1 MKKFYLFSILVLS
14 APFGIITLAQESY
27 SPAIVRQAAFFDQTP
42 PLKDMPMLLPKPK
55 DNSWK
60 WIVKNESLEIRNE
73 ANKDVITDELSVQK
87 KMGSKSVNG
96 PITTI
101 EGIGNV
107 NGVYPP
113 DPNGAVGPN
122 HYFQMMNLS
131 FAIYNKQGT
140 LLYGPVANSTLW
152 NGFPGPWSG
161 TNDGDPIMLY
171 DHLADRWVAS
181 QFAVYTSNN
190 KYYELIAVS
199 QSGDP
204 LGAWNRYAF
213 EFDYFPDYPKLSVWP
228 DGYYATFHMFSG
240 SYKGMA
246 AVAFERDKMLAGDPT
261 AQMVYFGEYGSRYGY
276 LPADLDGNPPPPGTP
291 CNIIG
296 INFWGNQNM
305 EVWKLVPDWTNTAN
319 STFMLEAVLPTA
331 SFSTNIS
338 GIAQPG
344 TGTQLD
350 AITNIVMFRLPYRNF
365 GTHSSI
371 VANHTVRVGN
381 IAGIRWYELR
391 NTGSGWS
398 IYQQGTYQPDN
409 HHRWMGSIAMAANG
423 NIALGYSV
431 SSSTVHPSIRYTGRT
446 PDAPLGEMNLAEVEI
461 ASGNSSQSGINRW
474 GDYSCMNVDPSN
486 DTVFWFT
493 AEYMKGSGWGTKI
506 ASFDF
511 GEIQPPVAFAGEDVS
526 ICVDELFEA
535 NATAQN
541 QSSVMWTTSGDGV
554 FQNVNIINT
563 KYLRGNGDI
572 ANGSVTLTLTAYGFQ
587 SGWEHSDDV
596 VVTIIKQPVANAGPD
611 TTIHYNQPLALNGVA
626 ENYSSV
632 IWATSGDG
640 YFSNDSVPDPVYYPG
655 PSDISTG
662 QVNLTFMAHAIQPC
676 TGSAS
681 DAMTVMIDPA
691 TGIEQTGQT
700 QLAMTVK
707 PNPSDGVFTLE
718 IAGMMNQES
727 TLTITD
733 LSGNT
738 IMKQNLT
745 GKGDISLRVDL
756 TSYPKGMYIIDISS
770 GDVRK
775 SQRIVKD

>member
-1 MKKFYLFSILVLS
+1 MKNFYFYTLLTLSVILS
-14 APFGIITLAQESY
+14 FTGFTQESY

-42 PLKDMPMLLPKPK
+42 ALKDMPMLIPKAK
-55 DNSWK
+55 DNTWK

-73 ANKDVITDELSVQK
+73 ANKDVITDELSVQRTK
-87 KMGSKSVNG
+87 GTKAVNG

-131 FAIYNKQGT
+131 FSIYDKQGT
-140 LLYGPVANSTLW
+140 KLYGPVANSTLW

-161 TNDGDPIMLY
+161 TNDGDPIVLY

-181 QFAVYTSNN
+181 QFAVSTSNN

-199 QSGDP
+199 QTGDP

-213 EFDYFPDYPKLSVWP
+213 EFNFFPDYPKLSVWP

-246 AVAFERDKMLAGDPT
+246 AVAFEREKMLTGDPT
-261 AQMVYFGEYGSRYGY
+261 AQMVYFGEYSSRYGY

-305 EVWKLVPDWTNTAN
+305 EIWKLVPDWTNTAN
-319 STFMLEAVLPTA
+319 STFMLEVVLPTN
-331 SFSTNIS
+331 SFNTNIS
-338 GIAQPG
+338 GIPQPG

-350 AITNIVMFRLPYRNF
+350 AITNILMFRLPYRNF

-398 IYQQGTYQPDN
+398 IYQQSTYQPDN

-431 SSSTVHPSIRYTGRT
+431 SSSTVYPSIRYTGRT
-446 PDAPLGEMNLAEVEI
+446 PDAPPGVMNIDEVEI
-461 ASGNSSQSGINRW
+461 TSGGSSQTGINRW
-474 GDYSCMNVDPSN
+474 GDYSCMNVDPSS

-511 GEIQPPVAFAGEDVS
+511 GELQPPAAFAGNDAF
-526 ICVDELFEA
+526 ICVNELFEA
-535 NATAQN
+535 SATAQN
-541 QSSVMWTTSGDGV
+541 FSSVLWTTSGDGI
-554 FQNVNIINT
+554 FQNPTILNT

-572 ANGSVTLTLTAYGFQ
+572 ANGNVTLTLTAYGFQ
-587 SGWEHSDDV
+587 AGWQDSDDV
-596 VVTIIKQPVANAGPD
+596 LITIIKQPTADAGND
-611 TTIHYNQPLALNGVA
+611 TTIHYNQPLTLNGIA
-626 ENYSSV
+626 GNYSTV
-632 IWATSGDG
+632 VWATSGDG
-640 YFSNDSVPDPVYYPG
+640 YFTDATILNPTYYPG
-655 PSDISTG
+655 PSDIING
-662 QVNLTFMAHAIQPC
+662 QAVLTFMAHAIAPC

-681 DAMTVMIDPA
+681 DMMTVLIDPT
-691 TGIEQTGQT
+691 TGTFDPVAIQPS
-700 QLAMTVK
+700 MMVR
-707 PNPSDGVFTLE
+707 PNPSTGIFSVELNGMKEQDIKLTVSDLLGNRVLTTNSMSHEHKVME
-718 IAGMMNQES
+718 I
-727 TLTITD
+727 
-733 LSGNT
+733 
-738 IMKQNLT
+738 
-745 GKGDISLRVDL
+745 DL
-756 TSYPKGMYIIDISS
+756 TNQPKGVYILELSA
-770 GDVRK
+770 GDFRH
-775 SQRIVKD
+775 SQRILKE